1 MGGFGIREQWLNS
14 GAAVISD
21 DLLVFALPHVFIF
34 PRDALAWPAPF
45 GSPPSWRSATPR
57 RHTWVRCLRPPP
69 PLGGPPSIIFYRSL
83 VCKCFFLTCVWW
95 FATLPNDAGW
105 CYADWA
111 LGRHAAHFEWSDKT
125 LCLGHVQEGGQGQET
140 DPSSPD
146 LPSVVLTDHW
156 VATHIIAS
164 VSDQPYGRRYSVFS
178 CKSSCISCTLVEPSA
193 RWTWAPI
200 LETSSWLSTRS
211 PHTSLVFEWSDNRL
225 ARPHVWDLE
234 SLSVLYF
241 QHLL

>member
-1 MGGFGIREQWLNS
+1 M
-14 GAAVISD
+14 
-21 DLLVFALPHVFIF
+21 ALY
-34 PRDALAWPAPF
+34 WP
-45 GSPPSWRSATPR
+45 SLY
-57 RHTWVRCLRPPP
+57 C
-69 PLGGPPSIIFYRSL
+69 SL
-83 VCKCFFLTCVWW
+83 VCVCIFSELVLDSLRLCPMI
-95 FATLPNDAGW
+95 A
-105 CYADWA
+105 ADVNAYWA
-111 LGRHAAHFEWSDKT
+111 LGHHAAHFEWSDKT

-146 LPSVVLTDHW
+146 LPSVMLTDHW

-164 VSDQPYGRRYSVFS
+164 VSDQPNGQCYSVFS
-178 CKSSCISCTLVEPSA
+178 CKSTCISCTLAGPCA
-193 RWTWAPI
+193 HWTWAPI